1 MPQKRKSLD
10 EGALEF
16 FISKAPQSVNL
27 LTKVDNSVPLESIR
41 LPKQQ
46 PRRYFDLQK
55 MQQLITSVK
64 EHGILEPLLVRPI
77 SEGQYELVAGERRY
91 RAAQEIKLANVPVVV
106 RSLSDEEAL
115 QLALIENLQR
125 EDLNPVEE
133 TEGILQLLAIKLEQ
147 PLEKV
152 ISHLYRMYNEAK
164 GNINTSNPNV
174 RVNAEKEDLTVSNPN
189 IRVSAESQAVQ
200 AVFDSLALMTWE
212 SFVKNRL
219 PLLNLPDDILEKL
232 RRGEI
237 AYTKATAIARIKDEV
252 ERQSLLQDTIRENLS
267 LTQIKERINKLKES
281 EAKTRSIQEAPLKN
295 RIDKAY
301 QVIKKT
307 KTWNDPK
314 KQKRLEKLIT
324 AIEALINES
333 N

>member
-27 LTKVDNSVPLESIR
+27 LTKADNSVPLESIR

-147 PLEKV
+147 PVEKV

-174 RVNAEKEDLTVSNPN
+174 RVNAEKEDLVVSNPN
-189 IRVSAESQAVQ
+189 VRVSAESQAVQ
-200 AVFDSLALMTWE
+200 AVFDSLALMAWE

-219 PLLNLPDDILEKL
+219 PLLNLPDEILETL

-237 AYTKATAIARIKDEV
+237 AYTKATLIARIKNEV
-252 ERQSLLQDTIRENLS
+252 ERQSLLQDTIKENLS

-281 EAKTRSIQEAPLKN
+281 EAKTQSIQEAPLKN

-307 KTWNDPK
+307 KTWDDPK